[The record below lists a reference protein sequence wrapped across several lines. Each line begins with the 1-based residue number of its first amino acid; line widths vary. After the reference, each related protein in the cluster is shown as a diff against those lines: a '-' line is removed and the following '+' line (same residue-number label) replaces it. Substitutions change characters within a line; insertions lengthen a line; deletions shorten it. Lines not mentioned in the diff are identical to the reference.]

1 MSVNIHDMI
10 WAIVN
15 FLVLVAI
22 LNKFLYKPI
31 LGMLDARKLDIKSRL
46 DEANDARNEAM
57 QVKEEY
63 TREMQNAR
71 IEAQEIIT
79 KATKL
84 AENSKTGII
93 QEARVESEK
102 VIKKAQEE
110 IRLEKE
116 KAKTELRNEVA
127 TLAVLAAGRVLERTI
142 KPEDHEQ
149 MISQFV
155 QEVGDVS

>member
-10 WAIVN
+10 WAIIN
-15 FLVLVAI
+15 FIILVAI

-31 LGMLDARKLDIKSRL
+31 LGVLDARKQDIKNKL
-46 DEANDARNEAM
+46 DEAANARNEAI

-63 TREMQNAR
+63 TKEMQNAR
-71 IEAQEIIT
+71 QEAQEIIS

-84 AENSKTGII
+84 AEESKSGIL

-102 VIKKAQEE
+102 VLKKAQEE

-116 KAKTELRNEVA
+116 KAKAELRNEVA
-127 TLAVLAAGRVLERTI
+127 ALAVMAAGRVLERTI
-142 KPEDHEQ
+142 QREDHEQ
-149 MISQFV
+149 MIRQFV
-155 QEVGDVS
+155 QEVGDAS

>member
-1 MSVNIHDMI
+1 MSVNVHDMI
-10 WAIVN
+10 WAIIN
-15 FLVLVAI
+15 FIILVAI

-31 LGMLDARKLDIKSRL
+31 LGVLDARKQDIKNKL
-46 DEANDARNEAM
+46 DEAADARNEAV

-71 IEAQEIIT
+71 QEAQDIIT

-84 AENSKTGII
+84 AEESKSGILN
-93 QEARVESEK
+93 EARAESEK

-116 KAKTELRNEVA
+116 KAKAELRNEVA
-127 TLAVLAAGRVLERTI
+127 SLAVLAAGRVLERTI
-142 KPEDHEQ
+142 QPEDHEQ
-149 MISQFV
+149 MIRQFV
-155 QEVGDVS
+155 QEVGDAS

>member
-15 FLVLVAI
+15 FLILVAI
-22 LNKFLYKPI
+22 LNKFLYKPV
-31 LGMLDARKLDIKSRL
+31 LGMLDARKQDIKNRL
-46 DEANDARNEAM
+46 DEADNARNEAM
-57 QVKEEY
+57 QVKDEY

-71 IEAQEIIT
+71 QEAQEIII

-84 AENSKTGII
+84 AEDSKTGIL
-93 QEARVESEK
+93 QDARAESEK
-102 VIKKAQEE
+102 VLKKAQEE

-116 KAKTELRNEVA
+116 KAKAELRNEVA
-127 TLAVLAAGRVLERTI
+127 SLAVLAAGRVLERTI

>member
-10 WAIVN
+10 WAIIN
-15 FLVLVAI
+15 FIVLVAI

-31 LGMLDARKLDIKSRL
+31 LGMLDARKQDIKNQL
-46 DEANDARNEAM
+46 DEAADARNEA
-57 QVKEEY
+57 VKVKDEY

-71 IEAQEIIT
+71 QEAQEIIS

-84 AENSKTGII
+84 AEESKSGIL
-93 QEARVESEK
+93 QEARAESEK
-102 VIKKAQEE
+102 VLKKAQEE

-116 KAKTELRNEVA
+116 KAKAELRNEVA
-127 TLAVLAAGRVLERTI
+127 SLAVLAAGKVLERTI

-149 MISQFV
+149 MIRQFV
-155 QEVGDVS
+155 QEVGDAS